1 MNLEQISALAQRGA
15 TNAEIEA
22 ALRRPMTEDEKQAFN
37 RAKLAA
43 RIRRA
48 QKPPSAAD
56 RMAAMEARRAEVPV
70 RVCADPARVAD
81 LEADPA
87 RWLRHYLPEAYFR
100 PFDRPHTEIID
111 GVMRAHETGGRFA
124 VAAERGRGKSV
135 LLWGLILY
143 LKLTGRQMFPVCLPW
158 AEGPKKRAFAFW
170 KIALCFNDRLA
181 EDYPR
186 YCDPFRHAKGVSQ
199 RMMSQTWQ
207 DTGESVG
214 ARLQIIDGLIIFASG
229 LGAIG
234 GSTINGNPRGL
245 NLPQED
251 GSVLRPTLALIDDP
265 QDKKTANSKMLVEEA
280 ISKIDGDVAGIGDAG
295 RDLPMLIAGNCIRT
309 EDVMAHYLQA
319 EGWVGLRVPCIVR
332 WPRGWEDPKSA
343 ARVCWAEWWDTFRGD
358 EAEGLAYYAAHRE
371 EMVADM
377 ELSAPNSYAIAEKT
391 PDACYAVMRKYH
403 KMGHEAFWSE
413 QQQSPL
419 ARESDVGPYELR
431 ASHVVKR
438 TDPARSAGVV
448 PDGVAS
454 VVAAVDLN
462 PSYGFTWAVVGFAPD
477 QTAAVLAYG
486 VYRDAPLPVPGDT
499 PAVER
504 ARRVYDALA
513 GLVRRLAGLSCK
525 AELVG
530 IDASGADF
538 DAVLRF
544 AAESVKVA
552 GLPAVGMTG
561 RGWKAYR
568 PYGKSVLGVPRE
580 KCHMATDQGRPPRK
594 WLVFQAD
601 YWREVAQKAWLGEAG
616 GPGTASLPTGVHI
629 EFAEQV
635 AREQLQGRQE
645 IAGQMVW
652 VWHTQPGPHDYGDCM
667 TMAYALAAWGGIGT
681 GGKVQA
687 VPRRVRLER
696 TRAPRRQSSVTMDG
710 M

>member
-1 MNLEQISALAQRGA
+1 MTTDDGFAV
-15 TNAEIEA
+15 
-22 ALRRPMTEDEKQAFN
+22 RRS
-37 RAKLAA
+37 RA
-43 RIRRA
+43 
-48 QKPPSAAD
+48 PSAAD
-56 RMAAMEARRAEVPV
+56 RMAAMESRRAAVPV

-81 LEADPA
+81 LEGDPA
-87 RWLRHYLPEAYFR
+87 RWLRYYLPEAYYR
-100 PFDRPHTEIID
+100 PFDRPHTEIIA

-124 VAAERGRGKSV
+124 VAAPRGSGKSV
-135 LLWGLILY
+135 VLWGLVLY
-143 LKLTGRQMFPVCLPW
+143 LKLTGKQMFPVCLPW
-158 AEGPKKRAFAFW
+158 ADKEKKSVFTFW
-170 KIALCFNDRLA
+170 SKALCFNERLA

-186 YCDPFRHAKGVSQ
+186 YCDPFRHCKGVSQ
-199 RMMSQTWQ
+199 RMLSQTWQ

-214 ARLQIIDGLIIFASG
+214 ARLQVGDGRIVFAAG

-265 QDKKTANSKMLVEEA
+265 QDHKTAKSKMLVDDA
-280 ISKIDGDVAGIGDAG
+280 ISMIDCDVAGIGDAG
-295 RDLPMLIAGNCIRT
+295 RDLPMLIAANCIRT
-309 EDVMAHYLQA
+309 DDVMAHYLQA
-319 EGWVGLRVPCIVR
+319 DGWVGLRVPCVVR
-332 WPRGWEDPKSA
+332 WPRGWDDPKSA
-343 ARVCWAEWWDTFRGD
+343 ARVLWAEWWDVFRGD
-358 EAEGLAYYAAHRE
+358 EAEGLAFYREHRE
-371 EMVADM
+371 EMVTDM
-377 ELSAPNSYAIAEKT
+377 ELSIPNAFKIDEKT
-391 PDACYAVMRKYH
+391 PDACYGAMRKYH

-413 QQQSPL
+413 QQQTPL
-419 ARESDVGPYELR
+419 AREAEAGPYELR
-431 ASHVVKR
+431 ASHIVKR
-438 TDPARSAGVV
+438 TDPGRAPGVV
-448 PDGVAS
+448 PDGVVS

-462 PSYGFTWAVVGFAPD
+462 PSYGFTWGVVGFAPD

-486 VYRDAPLPVPGDT
+486 VYRDAPLPIPGDT
-499 PAVER
+499 PATER

-513 GLVRRLAGLSCK
+513 GLVRRLAGLNCK
-525 AELVG
+525 PELVG

-552 GLPAVGMTG
+552 GLPTVGMTG

-568 PYGKSVLGVPRE
+568 PYGRSVLGVPRE

-601 YWREVAQKAWLGEAG
+601 YWREVSQKAWLGEAG
-616 GPGTASLPTGVHI
+616 GPGTASLPAGVGGAAGVHI

-652 VWHTQPGPHDYGDCM
+652 VWHTQPGPHDYGDVM

-681 GGKVQA
+681 GGRIVAAPKRA
-687 VPRRVRLER
+687 RLER
-696 TRAPRRQSSVTMDG
+696 TRAPRRQSSVPMDG
-710 M
+710 F